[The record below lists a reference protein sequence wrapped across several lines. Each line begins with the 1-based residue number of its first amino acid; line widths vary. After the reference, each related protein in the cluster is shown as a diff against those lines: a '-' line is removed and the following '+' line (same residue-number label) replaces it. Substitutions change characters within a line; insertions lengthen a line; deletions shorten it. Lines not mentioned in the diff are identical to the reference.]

1 MRGKTM
7 KKTGKTTLG
16 FLCASLLTFSS
27 ASAETVLRYAGTLPV
42 THHLSEAQKTF
53 AALVAEKTNGELKI
67 EVYPA
72 GQLYKAH
79 DIPTAVVTGAVDIGF
94 NLTNVWTRDAVSD
107 INDIPF
113 LYRDANHA
121 EQAWAPDGQLFDL
134 YTKTL
139 AARQMK
145 PLGVMFFGSLFD
157 ISNNDKPLVK
167 PEDFA
172 GMKIR
177 AYGALSS
184 EAVRALGGSPTTM
197 DPGEMYLG
205 LQNGTIDGAITGLT
219 SIDTRKLWE
228 AGSHATIAQAAF
240 GVFAVNMNL
249 AKFNGLT
256 ENQQTALMESARE
269 VFQTTADESARQ
281 DEQSLAF
288 LQENIQVVVLD
299 DEQKAA
305 WAKILAPVVEGWQSR
320 ASDDE
325 AAVIEWIR
333 GL

>member
-1 MRGKTM
+1 MEMTRTI
-7 KKTGKTTLG
+7 TLG
-16 FLCASLLTFSS
+16 VLGASLLAFSP
-27 ASAETVLRYAGTLPV
+27 ANAETVLRYVGTLPV
-42 THHLSEAQKTF
+42 THHLSEAQETF
-53 AALVAEKTNGELKI
+53 ASLVAEKTNGELKI

-113 LYRDANHA
+113 LYRDAAHA
-121 EQAWAPDGQLFDL
+121 EQAWAPDGQLFEL
-134 YTKTL
+134 YTDTL

-157 ISNNDKPLVK
+157 ISNNDKPLVT

-172 GMKIR
+172 
-177 AYGALSS
+177 GALSS

-249 AKFNGLT
+249 TKFDGLP
-256 ENQQTALMESARE
+256 EEQQVALMEAARE
-269 VFQTTADESARQ
+269 VFQITVDESARQ
-281 DEQSLAF
+281 DEESLAF
-288 LQENIQVVVLD
+288 LQENIEVVVLD
-299 DEQKAA
+299 EEQKAA
-305 WAKILAPVVEGWQSR
+305 WAAILAPVVDGWQSR
-320 ASDDE
+320 ASEDE

>member
-1 MRGKTM
+1 M
-7 KKTGKTTLG
+7 LG
-16 FLCASLLTFSS
+16 ILGAGLLAISP

-42 THHLSEAQKTF
+42 THHLSKAQQTF
-53 AALVAEKTNGELKI
+53 ADLVAEKTNGELKVEI
-67 EVYPA
+67 YPA

-113 LYRDANHA
+113 LFRDADHA
-121 EQAWAPDGQLFDL
+121 EAAWAPDGRLFDL
-134 YTKTL
+134 YARTL

-157 ISNNDKPLVK
+157 ISNNDKPLVT
-167 PEDFA
+167 PQDFA

-184 EAVRALGGSPTTM
+184 EAVRALGGSPATM

-249 AKFNGLT
+249 TKFNGLT
-256 ENQQTALMESARE
+256 EDQQNALMEAARE
-269 VFQTTADESARQ
+269 VFRITADESARQ
-281 DEQSLAF
+281 DKESLAF
-288 LQENIQVVVLD
+288 LQKNIQVVVLD
-299 DEQKAA
+299 DKQKAA
-305 WAKILAPVVEGWQSR
+305 WAEILVPVVEGWQSR
-320 ASDDE
+320 ASEDE

>member
-1 MRGKTM
+1 MQKTRAAM
-7 KKTGKTTLG
+7 LG
-16 FLCASLLTFSS
+16 ILGAGLLAISP

-42 THHLSEAQKTF
+42 THHLSKAQQTF
-53 AALVAEKTNGELKI
+53 ADLVAEKTNGELKVEI
-67 EVYPA
+67 YPA

-113 LYRDANHA
+113 LFRDADHA
-121 EQAWAPDGQLFDL
+121 EAAWDPNGRLFDL
-134 YTKTL
+134 YAKTL

-157 ISNNDKPLVK
+157 ISNNDKPLVT
-167 PEDFA
+167 PQDFA

-184 EAVRALGGSPTTM
+184 EAVRALGGSPATM

-228 AGSHATIAQAAF
+228 AGNHATIAQAAF

-249 AKFNGLT
+249 TKFNALT
-256 ENQQTALMESARE
+256 EDQQNALMEAARE
-269 VFQTTADESARQ
+269 VFRITADESARQ
-281 DEQSLAF
+281 DKESLAF
-288 LQENIQVVVLD
+288 LQKNIQVVVLD
-299 DEQKAA
+299 EEQKAA
-305 WAKILAPVVEGWQSR
+305 WAEILAPVVEGWRSR
-320 ASDDE
+320 ASEDE

>member
-1 MRGKTM
+1 M
-7 KKTGKTTLG
+7 LG
-16 FLCASLLTFSS
+16 ILGAGLLAISP

-42 THHLSEAQKTF
+42 THHLSKAQQTF
-53 AALVAEKTNGELKI
+53 ADLVAEKTNGELKVEI
-67 EVYPA
+67 YPA

-113 LYRDANHA
+113 LFRDADHA
-121 EQAWAPDGQLFDL
+121 EAAWAPDGRLFDL
-134 YTKTL
+134 YAKTL

-157 ISNNDKPLVK
+157 ISNNDKPLVT
-167 PEDFA
+167 PQDFA

-184 EAVRALGGSPTTM
+184 EAVRALGGSPATM

-249 AKFNGLT
+249 TKFNGLT
-256 ENQQTALMESARE
+256 EDQQNALMEAARE
-269 VFQTTADESARQ
+269 VFRITADESARQ
-281 DEQSLAF
+281 DKESLAF
-288 LQENIQVVVLD
+288 LQKNIQVVVLD
-299 DEQKAA
+299 DKQKAA
-305 WAKILAPVVEGWQSR
+305 WAEILVPVVEGWQSR
-320 ASDDE
+320 ASEDE

>member
-1 MRGKTM
+1 MRNFCTTTM
-7 KKTGKTTLG
+7 IG
-16 FLCASLLTFSS
+16 FGAAVFLAASPVT
-27 ASAETVLRYAGTLPV
+27 AETVLRYAGTLPV

-53 AALVAEKTNGELKI
+53 ADLVAEKTNGEIKV

-94 NLTNVWTRDAVSD
+94 NLTNVWTRDAISD
-107 INDIPF
+107 INDVPF
-113 LYRDANHA
+113 LFRDADHA
-121 EQAWAPDGQLFDL
+121 KKAWALDGQLFSL
-134 YTKTL
+134 YSETL
-139 AARQMK
+139 AVRQMK

-157 ISNNDKPLVK
+157 ISNRGRPLVS
-167 PEDFA
+167 PEDFS

-184 EAVRALGGSPTTM
+184 EAVRALGGSPTTL

-205 LQNGTIDGAITGLT
+205 IQNGTIDGAITGLT
-219 SIDTRKLWE
+219 SIDARKLWE
-228 AGSHATIAQAAF
+228 AGNYATIAQAAF

-249 AKFNGLT
+249 SKFNSLT
-256 ENQQTALMESARE
+256 ESQQTALIEASRE

-281 DEQSLAF
+281 DEKSLTF
-288 LQENIQVVVLD
+288 LQEKIEVTVLD
-299 DEQKAA
+299 EEQKAK
-305 WAKILAPVVEGWQSR
+305 WAEILAPVVEGWQDR
-320 ASDDE
+320 ASENE